1 MKQLSKNYAFS
12 KTLISSIHP
21 GCHFVA
27 FLYENKSWVFKKS
40 LSLTLNIKM
49 IFIQH
54 TQVLIIYM

>member
-12 KTLISSIHP
+12 KPLISSIHP

-27 FLYENKSWVFKKS
+27 FLYENKSWVFKKR
-40 LSLTLNIKM
+40 SLTLNIKM

>member
-12 KTLISSIHP
+12 KPLISSIHP

-40 LSLTLNIKM
+40 VVT
-49 IFIQH
+49 
-54 TQVLIIYM
+54 